1 LTFLIAEVADFSASQ
16 RQHTGHLAA
25 VAGTGTSASVAGTG
39 AAASVAG
46 TGESAS
52 VAGTGAAASV
62 AGTGA
67 AASVAELLNPSR
79 TAKLRCHSRAAVWFG
94 ASLPPSPR
102 SQLADH
108 LAASGT
114 VFAWQT
120 GMGSIPSTCYHPLLL
135 HPPSAQQH
143 AFVVLL

>member
-1 LTFLIAEVADFSASQ
+1 M
-16 RQHTGHLAA
+16 
-25 VAGTGTSASVAGTG
+25 AGTG
-39 AAASVAG
+39 AA
-46 TGESAS
+46 AS

-67 AASVAELLNPSR
+67 AASVTELLNRSR
-79 TAKLRCHSRAAVWFG
+79 TAKLRCHSGAAVWFT
-94 ASLPPSPR
+94 ALLPPSLR

-108 LAASGT
+108 LAASAT

-120 GMGSIPSTCYHPLLL
+120 WMGSNPSTCYHPLLL
-135 HPPSAQQH
+135 HPPSALQH